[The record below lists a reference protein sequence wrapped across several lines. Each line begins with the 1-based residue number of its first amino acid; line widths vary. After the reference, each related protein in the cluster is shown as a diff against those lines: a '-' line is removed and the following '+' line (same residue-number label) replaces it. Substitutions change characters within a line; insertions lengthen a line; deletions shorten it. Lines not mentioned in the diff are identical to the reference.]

1 MMPNVSIILT
11 SYNQGKFIEEAIN
24 SVLAQSYKNWELLIV
39 DDGSTDNTLLIIDKY
54 IKQYP
59 DSIKLYTH
67 SSKAHE
73 GICKTYELAFS
84 LAKSEYIA
92 FLEADDLW
100 LKTSLLQKIDKM
112 EKNKKILLLYTD
124 AKLFGN
130 YFLLPKKLILH
141 YKFRSKIKN
150 KLFTA
155 SSILLQNNIIP
166 TFSTVILRNSFS
178 KLSFNPPQATWL
190 DWWLWYQLSL
200 QGDFFFLPK
209 TLTRW
214 RIHAHSANN
223 QFFHE
228 TKHKADI
235 VLEFKNKLKE
245 LIQ

>member
-59 DSIKLYTH
+59 DSIKLYT
-67 SSKAHE
+67 
-73 GICKTYELAFS
+73 
-84 LAKSEYIA
+84 LAKSVYIA
-92 FLEADDLW
+92 FLEADDLR